1 MREGEKEREM
11 VWSDIQLGRF
21 TETKRVM
28 FRTETDRQAENDV
41 EGERNQKRE
50 SETERE
56 MLKRERGRGRERP
69 TDRQRHS
76 PVPLPHQVTMVT
88 AVATDP
94 SSLMIHHISL

>member
-28 FRTETDRQAENDV
+28 FRTETDMQVENDV

-50 SETERE
+50 SETEQ
-56 MLKRERGRGRERP
+56 ER
-69 TDRQRHS
+69 
-76 PVPLPHQVTMVT
+76 
-88 AVATDP
+88 
-94 SSLMIHHISL
+94 